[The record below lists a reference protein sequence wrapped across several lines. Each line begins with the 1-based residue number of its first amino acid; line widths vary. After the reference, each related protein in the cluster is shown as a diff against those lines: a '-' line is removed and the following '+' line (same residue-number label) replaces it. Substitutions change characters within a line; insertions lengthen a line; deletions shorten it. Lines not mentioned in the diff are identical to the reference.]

1 MITLTSTPLLLFSL
15 LSTALSSPLVQRNS
29 SEALGNIQYLTT
41 EWTSYTTSLVAIYDT
56 ANPSHHHDFNAS
68 ALPLATQYAIIA
80 IESNYNQNF
89 EYESYPIGRIALGPP
104 LNESDSKVLVDATKE
119 LVRALKPLF
128 EAVEPFVDVIGKDN
142 VASMLGYQD
151 IISQLISA
159 VEGVVYKRQ
168 KEEMQ
173 RQSDDH
179 AKIVAVL
186 KEDLLDGVR

>member
-1 MITLTSTPLLLFSL
+1 MIKLASTSFLLVSL
-15 LSTALSSPLVQRNS
+15 LSTALSAPLIQRDS

-41 EWTSYTTSLVAIYDT
+41 EWNSYTTSLVAIYDT
-56 ANPSHHHDFNAS
+56 ANTSHHHDFNAS
-68 ALPLATQYAIIA
+68 ALPLSTQYAIIA
-80 IESNYNQNF
+80 IESDYNQNF

-104 LNESDSKVLVDATKE
+104 LNESDSKVVVDATKD

-142 VASMLGYQD
+142 VESMLGYQE

-159 VEGVVYKRQ
+159 VEGVVYERQ
-168 KEEMQ
+168 KEEIQ

-179 AKIVAVL
+179 TKIVAAL